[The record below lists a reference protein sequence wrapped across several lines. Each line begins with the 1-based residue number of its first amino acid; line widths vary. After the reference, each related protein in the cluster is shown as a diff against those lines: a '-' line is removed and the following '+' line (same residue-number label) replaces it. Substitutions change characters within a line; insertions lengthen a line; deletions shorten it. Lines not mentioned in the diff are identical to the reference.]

1 MSLRYQWY
9 SGLNVLFA
17 FISAFAFAELVDNAM
32 AATAENDGSRE
43 IEIRLVWLLAS
54 SMIIKNVLKLSQVP
68 PCCTTV

>member
-1 MSLRYQWY
+1 M
-9 SGLNVLFA
+9 LFA

-54 SMIIKNVLKLSQVP
+54 SMIIKNVLKFSQVP

>member
-9 SGLNVLFA
+9 SGFNVLFA

-54 SMIIKNVLKLSQVP
+54 SMIIKNMF
-68 PCCTTV
+68 

>member
-1 MSLRYQWY
+1 M
-9 SGLNVLFA
+9 LFS

-54 SMIIKNVLKLSQVP
+54 SMIIKNMF
-68 PCCTTV
+68 